1 MEYTRYKEWGKDL
14 FYFNHFANMARH
26 NAFLIINDILNT
38 VYKAEDQLTEE
49 SLSNLYKKVLAKS
62 KGISDSKAN
71 IPI

>member
-49 SLSNLYKKVLAKS
+49 SLSNL
-62 KGISDSKAN
+62 
-71 IPI
+71 